1 MRGSML
7 LFRPEKNEP
16 ELIEFSRPLQ
26 LDELRTAVGGDI
38 EMVPGFVSIGYGGV
52 VLDCM
57 AFADEHGKLDPQA
70 AQRASPPMAWARAL
84 HRLGHELHDDK
95 SKTPKDWLVGSIAVV
110 FGDKEFM
117 REL

>member
-1 MRGSML
+1 MRGSLL
-7 LFRPEKNEP
+7 LFTPGKNEP

-52 VLDCM
+52 VLDCV
-57 AFADEHGKLDPQA
+57 AFADEHGKLDHKPLNELA
-70 AQRASPPMAWARAL
+70 TMAWARAL

-117 REL
+117 AEL